1 MRWLVLLL
9 VVLLGGLQYRLWLAE
24 GSLVSAWAMQ
34 AEIAQQ
40 KADNARLHA
49 RNQALIAEVADL
61 KQGLLALEERA
72 RSELGMIRRGETF
85 FLLPEKPAR

>member
-1 MRWLVLLL
+1 MRWLMLLL
-9 VVLLGGLQYRLWLAE
+9 VFMLGGLQYRLWLAE
-24 GSLVSAWAMQ
+24 GSLVAAWAMQ
-34 AEIAQQ
+34 AEIKQQ
-40 KADNARLHA
+40 KADNARLQA

-85 FLLPEKPAR
+85 FLLPETR